1 MWFMPPPW
9 GIYGVPAPERGL
21 YKTVDGGR
29 TWGQSLFINE
39 KVGAVDVVM
48 DPADSQVLYAAA
60 YEWKRGPYSNSDVAI
75 IPGSGIYKTVDGGE
89 SWTQLTQGLPDSRMG
104 KIGLAVASTQP
115 QTVYTVIERAPY
127 EIDLPPEETA
137 WIMRVL
143 QEGEK
148 PGKRALERLHDI
160 IDHKVPGEEQD
171 AAVVAGLERGRR
183 AQVRSLLGWKPLDT
197 GGGIFR
203 SLDGGWC
210 WERMS
215 PEPTGA
221 AFYSHI
227 FVHPQDSNTVFVP
240 TQRMWISKNGGR
252 DFSQAGWAFSSWL
265 TSRYIHGD
273 FHPFWVN
280 PENPDHYLAG
290 TDGGLYSSYD
300 KGETWHHHPLPIGQF
315 YTVTAD
321 MRQPYYIW
329 GGTQDN
335 GGWAGPSLVRH
346 ITGLSNYDWYKF
358 EESDGG
364 YVQVDPDDPMIVYS
378 EWQYGRIRRLDM
390 RRGTWTPIQPENK
403 EGEEPLRFHFI
414 APFLLSNHDT
424 SVLYMG
430 AQKIM
435 KTTDRGKSWRA
446 VSPDLTYG
454 DSNAAISAVS
464 ESSAEAGVLYAG
476 TEDGRLHV
484 TRDDGRNWRE
494 ITANI
499 PGFGQ
504 GENEKRL
511 YVSRVEASHTYPGVA
526 YVSFDGHYRDDF
538 GVYVFKTNDFGQ
550 T

>member
-1 MWFMPPPW
+1 MKGFDR
-9 GIYGVPAPERGL
+9 IVRGL
-21 YKTVDGGR
+21 KQKKRIVSNVVIPACTVTLISGM
-29 TWGQSLFINE
+29 FF
-39 KVGAVDVVM
+39 GAVSENVPDW
-48 DPADSQVLYAAA
+48 S
-60 YEWKRGPYSNSDVAI
+60 RG
-75 IPGSGIYKTVDGGE
+75 
-89 SWTQLTQGLPDSRMG
+89 
-104 KIGLAVASTQP
+104 
-115 QTVYTVIERAPY
+115 
-127 EIDLPPEETA
+127 
-137 WIMRVL
+137 
-143 QEGEK
+143 
-148 PGKRALERLHDI
+148 
-160 IDHKVPGEEQD
+160 
-171 AAVVAGLERGRR
+171 
-183 AQVRSLLGWKPLDT
+183 
-197 GGGIFR
+197 F
-203 SLDGGWC
+203 
-210 WERMS
+210 
-215 PEPTGA
+215 
-221 AFYSHI
+221 
-227 FVHPQDSNTVFVP
+227 
-240 TQRMWISKNGGR
+240 
-252 DFSQAGWAFSSWL
+252 FSQAGWAFSSWL

-321 MRQPYYIW
+321 MRHPYYIW
-329 GGTQDN
+329 GGNQDN

-346 ITGLSNYDWYKF
+346 ITGISNYDWFKF

-378 EWQYGRIRRLDM
+378 EWQYGCIRRLDM

-403 EGEEPLRFHFI
+403 GGEEPLRFHFI

-435 KTTDRGKSWRA
+435 KTTDRKKSWRA

-484 TRDDGRNWRE
+484 TLDDGRNWRE
-494 ITANI
+494 ITGNI
-499 PGFGQ
+499 PGFDQ

-511 YVSRVEASHTYPGVA
+511 YVSRVEASHTYPGAPMSVLTGITGMI
-526 YVSFDGHYRDDF
+526 FTKRMRR
-538 GVYVFKTNDFGQ
+538 
-550 T
+550 